1 MGKYLRL
8 NKEQITIIRQLRQKE
23 AGNLNVTPIFV
34 ERLALAFLVEIV
46 CLLPSIQQTLE
57 RL

>member
-46 CLLPSIQQTLE
+46 CLLPSI
-57 RL
+57 